1 MFKYSKIIISLLLL
15 FSSATSFAADVTVN
29 NAWIREAPPVSQVQA
44 AYATIKNN
52 QTNDVQL
59 ISASSSAYKKIE
71 FHQTVLENGINKM
84 LHQPSITIPHNSHV
98 TLKPEGMHMMLF
110 NPVKPLR
117 AGEEVTI
124 TFEFS
129 DNSTTTQNFLVKKS
143 TGTNSHHHMHH

>member
-1 MFKYSKIIISLLLL
+1 MFDYPKFIITLLLI
-15 FSSATSFAADVTVN
+15 FSSTSSFAVDVTVN

-44 AYATIKNN
+44 AYAVINNN
-52 QTNDVQL
+52 QENDIQL
-59 ISASSSAYKKIE
+59 ISANSSAYKKIE
-71 FHQTVLENGINKM
+71 FHQTVLENGVNKM

-110 NPVKPLR
+110 NPVKPLQ